1 MVTKN
6 GNKMRQKITCKC
18 KQKKECIKI
27 KLITL
32 LIDIIINLQWTYVL
46 SWQYC
51 RLQIAD
57 QIQFEERASILKPMK
72 KILNADLCK

>member
-6 GNKMRQKITCKC
+6 GNKMCQKITCKC

-27 KLITL
+27 KLIT
-32 LIDIIINLQWTYVL
+32 TYWYNYQSSMEICAVMAI
-46 SWQYC
+46 
-51 RLQIAD
+51 LQIAD
-57 QIQFEERASILKPMK
+57 QIQFKERASVLKPMK